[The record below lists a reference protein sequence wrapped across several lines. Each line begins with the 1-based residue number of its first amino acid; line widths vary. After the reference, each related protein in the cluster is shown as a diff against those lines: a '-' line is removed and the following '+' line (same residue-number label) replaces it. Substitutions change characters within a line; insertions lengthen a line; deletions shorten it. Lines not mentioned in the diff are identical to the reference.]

1 MSDFVKPWELPKKE
15 EEKKE
20 PDFVPFSEAFP
31 PARDE
36 ISDAPAD
43 EAGIQSY
50 EVKEE
55 EKPELKGL
63 ASVYAED
70 DIDKQKKKC
79 LEEIT
84 KILRKHDGMES
95 NIDLKHEYWD
105 LTALYRKLYANP

>member
-31 PARDE
+31 PASEDVT
-36 ISDAPAD
+36 D